1 MSPAFLGSRHLYL
14 CTHWHLRLL
23 ELLYACWEPA
33 LTVRSYANAAIGPAE
48 TILKTYIY
56 PEAFAAP
63 SQNSSLVSS
72 MGFAGMVL
80 GQLCE

>member
-1 MSPAFLGSRHLYL
+1 LYL
-14 CTHWHLRLL
+14 LASAS
-23 ELLYACWEPA
+23 ACQLQLPDTGQEQV